1 MPLLRSRSTAGWLA
15 SLCTPLALSLSAC
28 GGGDPSGPPPDTTPR
43 VTAVSVT
50 PATASVVVGDQTSL
64 TATVTA
70 VNGASTAV
78 SWTTSNASIATV
90 STSGQVQAVA
100 VRIGDDHR
108 DIHVRCDEE
117 WFGCS
122 NCKPAASRGLGV
134 YRPSRTSRRRRT
146 ELGAHCNSVSSWR
159 RRHDGELDY
168 FKRRHR
174 FDQQRWHD
182 HGRCGR
188 QCKCHGHIGG
198 RPHEVGHGSCNRR
211 VHRHRRLCPLW

>member
-1 MPLLRSRSTAGWLA
+1 MWRR
-15 SLCTPLALSLSAC
+15 
-28 GGGDPSGPPPDTTPR
+28 DPSGPPPDTTPR

-100 VRIGDDHR
+100 VGSATITATSTFDATKSG
-108 DIHVRCDEE
+108 
-117 WFGCS
+117 FSCS
-122 NCKPAASRGLGV
+122 NREPAASRGLGV
-134 YRPSRTSRRRRT
+134 YRASRTSRRRRT
-146 ELGAHCNSVSSWR
+146 ELGAHCNRVSGGR

-174 FDQQRWHD
+174 FDQQHWHD

-188 QCKCHGHIGG
+188 QCKCHGDIGG
-198 RPHEVGHGSCNRR
+198 RPHEVGHGSCNRECTAT
-211 VHRHRRLCPLW
+211 VGCVRRGNARQPERGGWRSTATQRPTSRL